1 MSNIQYI
8 AVEKITPHPGNPRRE
23 LGDLTEL
30 AASIKESGI
39 FQNLTV
45 VPFEDGY
52 RVVIGHR
59 RLAAAKLAGLTEVPC
74 TVSDMDERKQAAT
87 MILENMQRC
96 DLTVREQAEGFQMML
111 DLGQTKDEISEKTGL
126 SKSTVNCRLKLLEL
140 DRDGFIQATDR
151 GATLSDFAELDKIKD
166 TKVKNKLLDSIGTN
180 NFQFELRQAVQ
191 KQHDDEQLAKWKTY
205 LDSFA
210 TEVKSQ
216 MDYERVEWLRVY
228 TTDPPET
235 IPEDA
240 DKVKYYYYLSRYDSS
255 LLKKRVDKGKSPEQI
270 ERERKEQERQS
281 LSKKLSDVCDTAR
294 ALRRNFVREYTGK
307 NEHLKTLLNF
317 FTEHIMFHSHW
328 VDVDEEEMAELC
340 FIELPEDD
348 EQWEETLVA
357 ELNKLKPTKI
367 LLSYIFLLKFDSEY
381 GMKPYDYY
389 NKFTGS
395 KDLEEWYS
403 LLTELGYQM
412 SDEEKQLLDGTHELY
427 VEQEG

>member
-111 DLGQTKDEISEKTGL
+111 DLGHTKDEISEKTGL
-126 SKSTVNCRLKLLEL
+126 SASTVDRRLKLLEL

-180 NFQFELRQAVQ
+180 NFRFDLRQAIQ
-191 KQHDDEQLAKWKTY
+191 KQDDDEQFAKWKTY

-216 MDYERVEWLRVY
+216 MDYERVEWLSVY
-228 TTDPPET
+228 STDPPET

-240 DKVKYYYYLSRYDSS
+240 DKVEYYYYLSRYDSS
-255 LLKKRVDKGKSPEQI
+255 LLKKRVDNGKSPEQI
-270 ERERKEQERQS
+270 ERERKEQERKT
-281 LSKKLSDVCDTAR
+281 LSQKLSDVCETAR

-307 NEHLKTLLNF
+307 NEHLKILIEYYTK
-317 FTEHIMFHSHW
+317 HIMFNSHW
-328 VDVDEEEMAELC
+328 TDVDEEDMAEIC
-340 FIELPEDD
+340 SIELPEDD
-348 EQWEETLVA
+348 EQWEEILTA
-357 ELNKLKPTKI
+357 ELSKLKPRTI
-367 LLSYIFLLKFDSEY
+367 LLAYIFLLRFDEGN

-389 NKFTGS
+389 NRFSSS
-395 KDLEEWYS
+395 KDLEDCYS
-403 LLTELGYQM
+403 LLNELGYQM
-412 SDEEKQLLDGTHELY
+412 SDEEKKLLDGTHELY
-427 VEQEG
+427 VKGE